1 MVRCALLLCEL
12 PRSVREIESTAI
24 KYSTSVLLCQ
34 MGYGAIRVRG
44 QENGILC
51 ELSSGLNIQLVHDV
65 LAVALDS
72 LQAQAESRA
81 ERDFKATKGT
91 GAHPRCS

>member
-34 MGYGAIRVRG
+34 MGLETDGLED
-44 QENGILC
+44 ENSVSALVKAN
-51 ELSSGLNIQLVHDV
+51 GLIYRSH
-65 LAVALDS
+65 
-72 LQAQAESRA
+72 
-81 ERDFKATKGT
+81 
-91 GAHPRCS
+91 